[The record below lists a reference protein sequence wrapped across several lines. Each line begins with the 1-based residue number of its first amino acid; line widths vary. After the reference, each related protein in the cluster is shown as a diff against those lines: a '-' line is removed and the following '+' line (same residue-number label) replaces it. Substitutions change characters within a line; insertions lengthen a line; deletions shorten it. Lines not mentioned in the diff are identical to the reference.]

1 MTYDSHLLNCSY
13 SIPFPR
19 AVFPHKTLKT
29 GWLLSE
35 WGLSELHGL
44 MAPLGQLRCLPMQA
58 GSSDLPSFTLSVC
71 PSSNPSVPPRLTSG

>member
-35 WGLSELHGL
+35 WGLSELH
-44 MAPLGQLRCLPMQA
+44 
-58 GSSDLPSFTLSVC
+58 
-71 PSSNPSVPPRLTSG
+71 